1 MLREFFSI
9 HVDQKTGEEIQLD
22 NFSVFENLLIVKEDK
37 VNVDDLKFLFK
48 SIDQVKGKNAEEI
61 NKAYQYFF
69 QRNYPW
75 FYVSSVDLQIE

>member
-37 VNVDDLKFLFK
+37 VNVGDLMFLFK
-48 SIDQVKGKNAEEI
+48 SIKQVKEKNVRAI
-61 NKAYQYFF
+61 NKAYQYLYL
-69 QRNYPW
+69 QNYPW
-75 FYVSSVDLQIE
+75 FYVDGLGLEIE